1 MRIDILG
8 AALVALAAGLIGAT
22 GPALAT
28 MQRAPVASPTAA
40 VVLVQD
46 QQQLQRQQLK
56 QQQMQQQQY
65 MQREKAEMRRAMIKH
80 EERKIIGA
88 AKKYWHEY
96 EEHSAGRD
104 GGAMGGNR

>member
-8 AALVALAAGLIGAT
+8 AALVALAAALIGAT

-88 AKKYWHEY
+88 AKKYWHQY
-96 EEHSAGRD
+96 EAGRD

>member
-8 AALVALAAGLIGAT
+8 IAFAALAAGLIGAT
-22 GPALAT
+22 APALAT
-28 MQRAPVASPTAA
+28 MQRASVAPVTA

-46 QQQLQRQQLK
+46 QQELQRQQLK
-56 QQQMQQQQY
+56 QQQMQRQQY

-80 EERKIIGA
+80 EEHKIIGA

-96 EEHSAGRD
+96 EGH
-104 GGAMGGNR
+104 

>member
-8 AALVALAAGLIGAT
+8 AAFAALAAGLIGAT

-28 MQRAPVASPTAA
+28 MQRAPVAPSTA

-46 QQQLQRQQLK
+46 QHELQRQQLK
-56 QQQMQQQQY
+56 QKQMQQQQY
-65 MQREKAEMRRAMIKH
+65 KKREKAEMRRAMIKH

-96 EEHSAGRD
+96 EAGRD
-104 GGAMGGNR
+104 GGAMGG